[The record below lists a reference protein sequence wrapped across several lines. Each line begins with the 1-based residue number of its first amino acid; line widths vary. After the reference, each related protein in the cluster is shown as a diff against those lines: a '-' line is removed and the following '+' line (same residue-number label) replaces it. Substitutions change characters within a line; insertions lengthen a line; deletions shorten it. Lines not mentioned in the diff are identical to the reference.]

1 MVKPRVNLRLPYK
14 LHAELERRT
23 SMPGVTKAKIV
34 EDALSRY
41 FDPEANLVLE
51 ERLLRRMDA
60 FDRRQGEIE
69 RDTALCLET
78 LAHFVFYWLTRTEPI
93 PEGERD
99 AAHALGQR
107 RFDHF
112 IQQVAKKLGNER
124 RIASR
129 LNGIDSSG
137 GEPSNDWSDYN
148 HV

>member
-1 MVKPRVNLRLPYK
+1 MNLRLSHK

-23 SMPGVTKAKIV
+23 AASSVTKAEIV
-34 EDALSRY
+34 EEALSRF
-41 FDPEANLVLE
+41 FDPEANRVLE

-112 IQQVAKKLGNER
+112 IQQVAKKLGHDR
-124 RIASR
+124 GVLARFFAASGSGSG
-129 LNGIDSSG
+129 LSSE
-137 GEPSNDWSDYN
+137 GE
-148 HV
+148 

>member
-1 MVKPRVNLRLPYK
+1 MPKPRVNLRLPNK

-23 SMPGVTKAKIV
+23 SMPGVTKAKVV
-34 EDALSRY
+34 EDALNRY

-112 IQQVAKKLGNER
+112 IQQVAKKLGNAR
-124 RIASR
+124 SVAAR
-129 LNGIDSSG
+129 LDGIDASTGDVG
-137 GEPSNDWSDYN
+137 GPDSD
-148 HV
+148 